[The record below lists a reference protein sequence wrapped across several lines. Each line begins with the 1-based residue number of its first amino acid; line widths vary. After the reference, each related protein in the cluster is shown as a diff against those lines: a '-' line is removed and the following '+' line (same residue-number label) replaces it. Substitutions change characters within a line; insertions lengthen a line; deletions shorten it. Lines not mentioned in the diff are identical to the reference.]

1 MLILLSM
8 YFFCLKTYPYY
19 TSINASRFR
28 SIQHEISI
36 PFLGIFAEEIKNSTK
51 GGVKHEFSKG
61 KTKEDSKTS
70 GLNHPIHS
78 GSSHIR

>member
-1 MLILLSM
+1 MLHASEAFSM
-8 YFFCLKTYPYY
+8 KSAFHFWG
-19 TSINASRFR
+19 
-28 SIQHEISI
+28 
-36 PFLGIFAEEIKNSTK
+36 FLQKNSTK
-51 GGVKHEFSKG
+51 GGVEHEFSKG